1 MTATTAAPAAQPT
14 TPKSGRRKTPVW
26 KRREAIAGLIFVAPV
41 VILFFIF
48 KLLPVFGGILF
59 SLGDFKITG
68 AFEFV
73 GLENYEEMLTDA
85 KFWQSFWVT
94 VAYTVAVVPI
104 LMAVSV
110 TLAVMVRRI
119 GPMIKFFRGA
129 FFIPSITSLV
139 LAGAV
144 FVWVF
149 NAGGIVPRITQLLGG
164 SGSSWLSHPVLAL
177 VAIIFVGVWGR
188 FGFDMLVI
196 LARLQDLPRELDEA
210 ASIDGANGWQRFW
223 FVTFPQLRPQLFF
236 IMVLDTT
243 FSFQVFDTVYV
254 ITGGG
259 PSGATNV
266 LGMLLYEE
274 AFRLFHFGYAAAVG
288 VAMCILLVAL
298 ALLQRAV
305 MDRGN

>member
-1 MTATTAAPAAQPT
+1 MTTTTSSPPQPAPART
-14 TPKSGRRKTPVW
+14 RRRPVW
-26 KRREAIAGLIFVAPV
+26 KRREALAGLIFVAPV
-41 VILFFIF
+41 VILFIIF
-48 KLLPVFGGILF
+48 KLVPVFGGFLI

-68 AFEFV
+68 AFEFL
-73 GLENYEEMLTDA
+73 GLDNYKDMLTDGA
-85 KFWQSFWVT
+85 FWRSFWAT
-94 VAYTVAVVPI
+94 VAYTVAVVPL
-104 LMAVSV
+104 LMATSI
-110 TLAVMVRRI
+110 TLAILVRRI
-119 GPMIKFFRGA
+119 APFIKFFRA
-129 FFIPSITSLV
+129 AYFIPSITSLV

-149 NAGGIVPRITQLLGG
+149 NAGGLVPRITEALGG

-188 FGFDMLVI
+188 FGFDMLIV

-210 ASIDGANGWQRFW
+210 ASIDGASGWQRFW

-236 IMVLDTT
+236 LLVIETT

-254 ITGGG
+254 MTGGG

-298 ALLQRAV
+298 ALLQRLV